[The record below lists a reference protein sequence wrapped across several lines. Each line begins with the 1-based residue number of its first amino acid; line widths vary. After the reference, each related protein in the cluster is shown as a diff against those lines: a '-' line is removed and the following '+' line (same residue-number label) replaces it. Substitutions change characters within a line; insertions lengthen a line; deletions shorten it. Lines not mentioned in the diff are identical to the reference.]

1 MDAVKNRDTNII
13 HRRLLPFEQVV
24 LELEIKKLLF
34 CKRCVLACHY
44 KVLSFIDTIEM
55 ILGDSDVTLAL

>member
-24 LELEIKKLLF
+24 LEIESYCF
-34 CKRCVLACHY
+34 ANGGGLACHY